1 MSNKPDPPV
10 PLRLVRVDSKRFWIR
25 EAFYRE
31 QPSVVFKHGILL
43 VLGMRDGSYVTW
55 STYSNFNLLEQS
67 HLIIPVVKTREEDVN
82 RDGKSDKLH
91 FNLEVPV
98 SDSQDVVSVEM
109 ILVFDY
115 KLNVF
120 AIFALLHTSYGV
132 DAFIQRAS
140 FAAGAKFVAEGDL
153 RLQLKQPLAHK
164 GSDTR
169 YNVAIIDENSV
180 FVEDYTLS
188 NIFSNYLSRN
198 VSTYFDCKYPIW
210 QTGRG
215 AGQPFII
222 TGSVSYPEELIIYPL
237 RLDRRCLYIYLSNR
251 TGNIP
256 DA

>member
-1 MSNKPDPPV
+1 
-10 PLRLVRVDSKRFWIR
+10 FWIR

-82 RDGKSDKLH
+82 RDGKKYKLH

-115 KLNVF
+115 KLNRF
-120 AIFALLHTSYGV
+120 STLHMESM
-132 DAFIQRAS
+132 AFIQRAS

-188 NIFSNYLSRN
+188 NIFSNYLIRN

-210 QTGRG
+210 QTG
-215 AGQPFII
+215 
-222 TGSVSYPEELIIYPL
+222 EWD
-237 RLDRRCLYIYLSNR
+237 RL
-251 TGNIP
+251 
-256 DA
+256 